1 MEAVDGD
8 EGKSRISS
16 PVVLDAGRQA
26 GFVSKDFVMLR
37 QPSIKTEGSYVKFLK
52 NESSIN
58 YQYEIIILRI
68 ELIPVKSFSFS
79 FSASIFKA
87 SRVAL
92 YEILKPSLMV
102 LPIHSSL
109 LEDFSGDLRKPD
121 FFSDCPQLV

>member
-1 MEAVDGD
+1 
-8 EGKSRISS
+8 
-16 PVVLDAGRQA
+16 
-26 GFVSKDFVMLR
+26 MLR

-87 SRVAL
+87 YRVAL

-121 FFSDCPQLV
+121 FLSDCSELV